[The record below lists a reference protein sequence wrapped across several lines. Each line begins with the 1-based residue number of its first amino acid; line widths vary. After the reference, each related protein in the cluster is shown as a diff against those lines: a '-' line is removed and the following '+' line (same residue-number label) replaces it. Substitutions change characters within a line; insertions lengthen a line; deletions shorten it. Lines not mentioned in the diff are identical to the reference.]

1 MGICGQRVT
10 NLQKRKMKKIQE
22 DFGGYSRIVCFKM
35 NLENFRGRNF
45 KTRDSKFV
53 ISFGSNEKLSSKM
66 IHNSI
71 NPSVILKSSKT
82 TFRLFTDAQSRLCV
96 NRTW

>member
-1 MGICGQRVT
+1 MGICGQRVSHSDKKK
-10 NLQKRKMKKIQE
+10 LIKIQDE
-22 DFGGYSRIVCFKM
+22 FGGPSRIVCF
-35 NLENFRGRNF
+35 NITLQNFRGRNF

-71 NPSVILKSSKT
+71 NPSVSLISLKIILFLYIDVQFKHYVNKT
-82 TFRLFTDAQSRLCV
+82 
-96 NRTW
+96 